1 MKSLVASLLLLA
13 AAPAFAQA
21 PGDDGAPPPPPPP
34 PPAAPVM
41 VAPPPPPPAPPAS
54 VTEAGTLDD
63 ANSGRVAIMPTAL
76 TPPKG
81 AFSFEDYELF
91 FIAASYAPT
100 DNLVISATTMVP
112 ITSDLYWGVA
122 SAKLQV
128 VREGNLHVAVQAG
141 AAGALTKDTTTTY
154 DAMGNVIDETKTSNG
169 GGGFDLGGVVTYC
182 FDPQCY
188 SHASAAA
195 MAGFATHDN
204 SSVPVA
210 FMGGLVAKIGSKVR
224 LIAEADTAHLFG
236 KLDDQANGFL
246 GWYGLRFTS
255 RQIGV
260 DLALVKPFCGGNDC
274 DSDTFPL
281 GFPFVAFSYR
291 SL

>member
-1 MKSLVASLLLLA
+1 MA
-13 AAPAFAQA
+13 
-21 PGDDGAPPPPPPP
+21 APPPP
-34 PPAAPVM
+34 VV
-41 VAPPPPPPAPPAS
+41 VAPPPPPEAAPAS
-54 VTEAGTLDD
+54 ITEQGTLED
-63 ANSGRVAIMPTAL
+63 ANAGRVAIMPTAL

-112 ITSDLYWGVA
+112 ITSDFYWGVA

-128 VREGNLHVAVQAG
+128 VRAGNLHVAIQAG
-141 AAGALTKDTTTTY
+141 AAGALTKDTTAQY
-154 DAMGNVIDETKTSNG
+154 DSMGNYIGDTKTSNG
-169 GGGFDLGGVVTYC
+169 GGGFDLGGALTYC

-188 SHASAAA
+188 SHVSAAA

-210 FMGGLVAKIGSKVR
+210 FMGGLVAKVASKVR
-224 LIAEADTAHLFG
+224 LIAEADTAQLFG
-236 KLDDQANGFL
+236 KINDQANGFL

-260 DLALVKPFCGGNDC
+260 DLTLVKPFCGNGDC
-274 DSDTFPL
+274 DSSEFPL

>member
-1 MKSLVASLLLLA
+1 MKSLLALLIA
-13 AAPAFAQA
+13 VSAAPAFAQA
-21 PGDDGAPPPPPPP
+21 PGEE
-34 PPAAPVM
+34 
-41 VAPPPPPPAPPAS
+41 PAPPAS
-54 VTEAGTLDD
+54 ITEQGTLED
-63 ANSGRVAIMPTAL
+63 ANAGRVAVMPTAL

-112 ITSDLYWGVA
+112 ITSDFYWGIA

-128 VREGNLHVAVQAG
+128 VRQGNLHVAVQAG
-141 AAGALTKDTTTTY
+141 AAGALTHDTTTTY
-154 DAMGNVIDETKTSNG
+154 DSMGNVIGETKTSNG
-169 GGGFDLGGVVTYC
+169 GGGFDLGGALTYC
-182 FDPQCY
+182 FDLQCY
-188 SHASAAA
+188 SHVSAAA

-236 KLDDQANGFL
+236 KINDQANGFL

-260 DLALVKPFCGGNDC
+260 DLTLVKPFCGNGDC
-274 DSDTFPL
+274 DSSTFPL